1 MDKRKVIIDCD
12 PGIDD
17 ALAIILALKSKEIE
31 VIGITTVS
39 GNVES
44 LQGAKNALKV
54 LKLLGRLDIP
64 VYLGESKPIKRE
76 LVTAQDTHGEDGL
89 GETFLEEV
97 SSEYIRENGVD
108 FILNTLK
115 NQENVSIIALGPLT
129 NLCRA
134 IEKDSETFHRV
145 KEIVSMGGA
154 YKSHGNCSPVA
165 EFNYW
170 VDPHGARLCRAI
182 EKDSETFHR
191 VKEIVSMGG
200 AYKSHGNCSPV
211 AEFNYWVDPHGAR
224 EFLKKFNGEFTM
236 VGLDVTREIVLTPNL
251 REMIHQ
257 FKDEIGD
264 FIYDIT
270 RFYVDFHWEQERTLG
285 CVINDPLAVEY
296 FINRELCNG
305 FKAYVDIACEDISMG
320 QSVVDVADFYKKRKN
335 VFVLDKVNSKEFMI
349 SFLNKI
355 FPSHKEDI
363 KNVLNNPK
371 YGI

>member
-31 VIGITTVS
+31 VVGITTVS

-44 LQGAKNALKV
+44 VQGAKNALKA

-64 VYLGESKPIKRE
+64 VYLGESKPVKRE

-129 NLCRA
+129 NL
-134 IEKDSETFHRV
+134 
-145 KEIVSMGGA
+145 
-154 YKSHGNCSPVA
+154 Y
-165 EFNYW
+165 
-170 VDPHGARLCRAI
+170 RAI

-257 FKDEIGD
+257 FNDEIGD

-285 CVINDPLAVEY
+285 CVINDPLAVEF
-296 FINRELCNG
+296 FINRDICEG

-320 QSVVDVADFYKKRKN
+320 QSVVDVADFYKRRKN
-335 VFVLDKVNSKEFMI
+335 VFVLDKVNSKEFMV

-363 KNVLNNPK
+363 ENVLNNPK

>member
-44 LQGAKNALKV
+44 VQGAKNALKV

-64 VYLGESKPIKRE
+64 VYLGESKPVKRE

-129 NLCRA
+129 N
-134 IEKDSETFHRV
+134 
-145 KEIVSMGGA
+145 
-154 YKSHGNCSPVA
+154 
-165 EFNYW
+165 
-170 VDPHGARLCRAI
+170 LCRAI

-296 FINRELCNG
+296 FINRELCEG

-335 VFVLDKVNSKEFMI
+335 VFVLDKVNSKEFMV

>member
-44 LQGAKNALKV
+44 VQGVKNALKV

-64 VYLGESKPIKRE
+64 VYLGESKPIKRA

-129 NLCRA
+129 NL
-134 IEKDSETFHRV
+134 
-145 KEIVSMGGA
+145 
-154 YKSHGNCSPVA
+154 Y
-165 EFNYW
+165 
-170 VDPHGARLCRAI
+170 RAI

-257 FKDEIGD
+257 FNDEIGD

-285 CVINDPLAVEY
+285 CVINDPLAVEF
-296 FINRELCNG
+296 FINRDICEG

-320 QSVVDVADFYKKRKN
+320 QSVVDVADFYKRRKN
-335 VFVLDKVNSKEFMI
+335 VFVLDKVNSKEFMV

-363 KNVLNNPK
+363 ENILNNPK

>member
-64 VYLGESKPIKRE
+64 VYLGESKPVKRE

-170 VDPHGARLCRAI
+170 VDPHGAR
-182 EKDSETFHR
+182 
-191 VKEIVSMGG
+191 
-200 AYKSHGNCSPV
+200 
-211 AEFNYWVDPHGAR
+211 

-257 FKDEIGD
+257 FNDEIGD

-296 FINRELCNG
+296 FINRELCEG

-335 VFVLDKVNSKEFMI
+335 VFVLDKVNSKEFII

>member
-31 VIGITTVS
+31 VVGITTVS
-39 GNVES
+39 GNVKS

-115 NQENVSIIALGPLT
+115 NEEDVSIIALGPLT
-129 NLCRA
+129 NLYRA
-134 IEKDSETFHRV
+134 IEKDSE
-145 KEIVSMGGA
+145 S
-154 YKSHGNCSPVA
+154 
-165 EFNYW
+165 
-170 VDPHGARLCRAI
+170 
-182 EKDSETFHR
+182 FHR

-296 FINRELCNG
+296 FINRELCEG

-335 VFVLDKVNSKEFMI
+335 VFVLDKVNSKEFMV

-363 KNVLNNPK
+363 ENILNNPK

>member
-31 VIGITTVS
+31 VVGITTVS

-64 VYLGESKPIKRE
+64 VYLGEGKPVKRE

-115 NQENVSIIALGPLT
+115 NHENVSIIALGPLT

-134 IEKDSETFHRV
+134 IEKDSE
-145 KEIVSMGGA
+145 S
-154 YKSHGNCSPVA
+154 
-165 EFNYW
+165 
-170 VDPHGARLCRAI
+170 
-182 EKDSETFHR
+182 FHR

-285 CVINDPLAVEY
+285 CVINDPLAVEF
-296 FINRELCNG
+296 FINRDICEG

-320 QSVVDVADFYKKRKN
+320 QSVVDVADFYKRRKN
-335 VFVLDKVNSKEFMI
+335 VFVLDKVNSKEFMV

-363 KNVLNNPK
+363 ENVLNNPK

>member
-115 NQENVSIIALGPLT
+115 NHENVSIIALGPLT
-129 NLCRA
+129 N
-134 IEKDSETFHRV
+134 
-145 KEIVSMGGA
+145 
-154 YKSHGNCSPVA
+154 
-165 EFNYW
+165 
-170 VDPHGARLCRAI
+170 LCRAI

-236 VGLDVTREIVLTPNL
+236 VGLDITREIVLTPNL

-296 FINRELCNG
+296 FINRELCEG
-305 FKAYVDIACEDISMG
+305 FKAYVDIACQDISMG

-335 VFVLDKVNSKEFMI
+335 VFVLDKVNSKEFMV

-355 FPSHKEDI
+355 FPSHKDDI
-363 KNVLNNPK
+363 KNILNNPK

>member
-31 VIGITTVS
+31 VVGITTVS

-115 NQENVSIIALGPLT
+115 NEENVSIIALGPLT
-129 NLCRA
+129 NL
-134 IEKDSETFHRV
+134 
-145 KEIVSMGGA
+145 
-154 YKSHGNCSPVA
+154 Y
-165 EFNYW
+165 
-170 VDPHGARLCRAI
+170 RAI

-296 FINRELCNG
+296 FINREICEG

-335 VFVLDKVNSKEFMI
+335 VFVLDKVNSKEFMV

-363 KNVLNNPK
+363 ENILNNPK

>member
-170 VDPHGARLCRAI
+170 VDPHGAR
-182 EKDSETFHR
+182 
-191 VKEIVSMGG
+191 
-200 AYKSHGNCSPV
+200 
-211 AEFNYWVDPHGAR
+211 
-224 EFLKKFNGEFTM
+224 EFLKRFNGEFTM

-320 QSVVDVADFYKKRKN
+320 QSVVDVADFYKRRKN
-335 VFVLDKVNSKEFMI
+335 VFVLDKVNSKEFMV

>member
-1 MDKRKVIIDCD
+1 MDKRKVIVDCD

-31 VIGITTVS
+31 VVGITTVS

-115 NQENVSIIALGPLT
+115 NHENVSIIALGPLT

-134 IEKDSETFHRV
+134 IEKDSE
-145 KEIVSMGGA
+145 S
-154 YKSHGNCSPVA
+154 
-165 EFNYW
+165 
-170 VDPHGARLCRAI
+170 
-182 EKDSETFHR
+182 FHR

-296 FINRELCNG
+296 FINRELCEG

-335 VFVLDKVNSKEFMI
+335 VFVLDKVNSKEFMV

>member
-64 VYLGESKPIKRE
+64 VYLGESKPVKRE

-115 NQENVSIIALGPLT
+115 NEENVSIIALGPLT
-129 NLCRA
+129 N
-134 IEKDSETFHRV
+134 
-145 KEIVSMGGA
+145 
-154 YKSHGNCSPVA
+154 
-165 EFNYW
+165 
-170 VDPHGARLCRAI
+170 LCRAI

>member
-31 VIGITTVS
+31 VVGITTVS

-115 NQENVSIIALGPLT
+115 NEENVSIIALGPLT
-129 NLCRA
+129 NL
-134 IEKDSETFHRV
+134 
-145 KEIVSMGGA
+145 
-154 YKSHGNCSPVA
+154 Y
-165 EFNYW
+165 
-170 VDPHGARLCRAI
+170 RAI

-296 FINRELCNG
+296 FINRELCEG

-335 VFVLDKVNSKEFMI
+335 VFVLDKVNSKEFMV

-355 FPSHKEDI
+355 FLSHKEDI
-363 KNVLNNPK
+363 KNILNNPK

>member
-31 VIGITTVS
+31 VVGITTVS

-44 LQGAKNALKV
+44 VQGAKNALKV

-89 GETFLEEV
+89 GETFLDEV

-115 NQENVSIIALGPLT
+115 NEENVSIIALGPLT
-129 NLCRA
+129 NL
-134 IEKDSETFHRV
+134 
-145 KEIVSMGGA
+145 
-154 YKSHGNCSPVA
+154 Y
-165 EFNYW
+165 
-170 VDPHGARLCRAI
+170 RAI

-296 FINRELCNG
+296 FINRELCEG

-335 VFVLDKVNSKEFMI
+335 VFVLDKVNSKEFMV

-363 KNVLNNPK
+363 KNILNNLK

>member
-31 VIGITTVS
+31 VVGITTVS

-97 SSEYIRENGVD
+97 SSEYIRENGVN

-134 IEKDSETFHRV
+134 IEKDSE
-145 KEIVSMGGA
+145 S
-154 YKSHGNCSPVA
+154 
-165 EFNYW
+165 
-170 VDPHGARLCRAI
+170 
-182 EKDSETFHR
+182 FHR

-296 FINRELCNG
+296 FINRELCEG
-305 FKAYVDIACEDISMG
+305 FKAYVDIACQDISMG

-335 VFVLDKVNSKEFMI
+335 VFVLDKVNSKEFMV

-363 KNVLNNPK
+363 KNILNNPK

>member
-64 VYLGESKPIKRE
+64 VYLGESKPVKRE

-115 NQENVSIIALGPLT
+115 NEENVSIIALGPLT
-129 NLCRA
+129 N
-134 IEKDSETFHRV
+134 
-145 KEIVSMGGA
+145 
-154 YKSHGNCSPVA
+154 
-165 EFNYW
+165 
-170 VDPHGARLCRAI
+170 LCRAI

-296 FINRELCNG
+296 FINRELCDG

>member
-31 VIGITTVS
+31 VVGITTVS

-129 NLCRA
+129 NLYRA
-134 IEKDSETFHRV
+134 IEKDSE
-145 KEIVSMGGA
+145 I
-154 YKSHGNCSPVA
+154 
-165 EFNYW
+165 
-170 VDPHGARLCRAI
+170 
-182 EKDSETFHR
+182 FHR

-296 FINRELCNG
+296 FINRELCEG

-335 VFVLDKVNSKEFMI
+335 VFVLDKVNSKEFML

-355 FPSHKEDI
+355 FQSHKEDI

>member
-39 GNVES
+39 GNVKS

-97 SSEYIRENGVD
+97 SSEYIRENSVD

-115 NQENVSIIALGPLT
+115 NHENVSIIALGPLT
-129 NLCRA
+129 N
-134 IEKDSETFHRV
+134 
-145 KEIVSMGGA
+145 
-154 YKSHGNCSPVA
+154 
-165 EFNYW
+165 
-170 VDPHGARLCRAI
+170 LCRAI

-296 FINRELCNG
+296 FINRELCEG

-335 VFVLDKVNSKEFMI
+335 VFVLDKVNSKEFMV

-363 KNVLNNPK
+363 ENILNNPK

>member
-64 VYLGESKPIKRE
+64 VYLGESKPIKRK

-115 NQENVSIIALGPLT
+115 NEENVSIIALGPLT
-129 NLCRA
+129 N
-134 IEKDSETFHRV
+134 
-145 KEIVSMGGA
+145 
-154 YKSHGNCSPVA
+154 
-165 EFNYW
+165 
-170 VDPHGARLCRAI
+170 LCRAI

-296 FINRELCNG
+296 FINRELCEG

-320 QSVVDVADFYKKRKN
+320 QSVVDVADFYKRRKN
-335 VFVLDKVNSKEFMI
+335 MFVLDKVNSKEFMV

>member
-31 VIGITTVS
+31 VVGITTVS

-97 SSEYIRENGVD
+97 SSEYIKENGVD

-129 NLCRA
+129 NL
-134 IEKDSETFHRV
+134 
-145 KEIVSMGGA
+145 
-154 YKSHGNCSPVA
+154 Y
-165 EFNYW
+165 
-170 VDPHGARLCRAI
+170 RAI

-296 FINRELCNG
+296 FINRELCEG

-320 QSVVDVADFYKKRKN
+320 QSVVDVADFYKRRKN
-335 VFVLDKVNSKEFMI
+335 VFVLDKVNSKEFMV

>member
-31 VIGITTVS
+31 VVGITTVS

-129 NLCRA
+129 NL
-134 IEKDSETFHRV
+134 
-145 KEIVSMGGA
+145 
-154 YKSHGNCSPVA
+154 Y
-165 EFNYW
+165 
-170 VDPHGARLCRAI
+170 RAI

-335 VFVLDKVNSKEFMI
+335 LFVLDKVNSKEFMI

>member
-1 MDKRKVIIDCD
+1 MYKRKVIIDCD

-17 ALAIILALKSKEIE
+17 ALAIILALKSEEIE
-31 VIGITTVS
+31 VVGITTVS

-54 LKLLGRLDIP
+54 LKLLNRLDIP
-64 VYLGESKPIKRE
+64 VYLGESTPIKRE

-89 GETFLEEV
+89 GETFIPEV
-97 SSEYIRENGVD
+97 SEEYIREGAVD

-115 NQENVSIIALGPLT
+115 NEDDISIIALGPLT
-129 NLCRA
+129 NLCMA
-134 IEKDSETFHRV
+134 IRKNSEVFHRV
-145 KEIVSMGGA
+145 KEVVSMGGT

-170 VDPHGARLCRAI
+170 VDPHGA
-182 EKDSETFHR
+182 K
-191 VKEIVSMGG
+191 
-200 AYKSHGNCSPV
+200 
-211 AEFNYWVDPHGAR
+211 
-224 EFLKKFNGEFTM
+224 EFLKQFDGEFTM

-270 RFYVDFHWEQERTLG
+270 RFYVDFHWAQERTLG

-296 FINRELCNG
+296 FINRNLCEG
-305 FKAYVDIACEDISMG
+305 FKAYVDIACEDIAMG
-320 QSVVDVADFYKKRKN
+320 QSLVDVADFYKKRKN
-335 VFVLDKVNSKEFMI
+335 VFVLEKVNSKEFML
-349 SFLNKI
+349 SFLSKI
-355 FPSHKEDI
+355 FPNHKDDI
-363 KNVLNNPK
+363 KNVLNNEK

>member
-17 ALAIILALKSKEIE
+17 ALAIILTLKSKEIE
-31 VIGITTVS
+31 VVGITTVS

-64 VYLGESKPIKRE
+64 VYLGEGKPVKRE

-97 SSEYIRENGVD
+97 YSEYIRENGVD

-115 NQENVSIIALGPLT
+115 NHENVSIIALGPLT

-134 IEKDSETFHRV
+134 IEKDSE
-145 KEIVSMGGA
+145 S
-154 YKSHGNCSPVA
+154 
-165 EFNYW
+165 
-170 VDPHGARLCRAI
+170 
-182 EKDSETFHR
+182 FHR

-296 FINRELCNG
+296 FINRELCEG

-335 VFVLDKVNSKEFMI
+335 VFVLDKVNSKEFMV

-355 FPSHKEDI
+355 FPIHKEDI

>member
-31 VIGITTVS
+31 VVGITTVS

-44 LQGAKNALKV
+44 VQGAKNALKA

-64 VYLGESKPIKRE
+64 VYLGESKPVKRE

-129 NLCRA
+129 NL
-134 IEKDSETFHRV
+134 
-145 KEIVSMGGA
+145 
-154 YKSHGNCSPVA
+154 Y
-165 EFNYW
+165 
-170 VDPHGARLCRAI
+170 RAI

-236 VGLDVTREIVLTPNL
+236 VGLDVTRKIVLTPNL

-257 FKDEIGD
+257 FNDEIGN

-285 CVINDPLAVEY
+285 CVINDPLAVEF
-296 FINRELCNG
+296 FINRDICEG

-320 QSVVDVADFYKKRKN
+320 QSVVDVADFYKRRKN
-335 VFVLDKVNSKEFMI
+335 VFVLDKVNSKEFMV

-355 FPSHKEDI
+355 FPSHKENI
-363 KNVLNNPK
+363 ENILNNPK

>member
-31 VIGITTVS
+31 VVGITTVS

-44 LQGAKNALKV
+44 VQGAKNALKA

-64 VYLGESKPIKRE
+64 VYLGESKPVKRE

-129 NLCRA
+129 NL
-134 IEKDSETFHRV
+134 
-145 KEIVSMGGA
+145 
-154 YKSHGNCSPVA
+154 Y
-165 EFNYW
+165 
-170 VDPHGARLCRAI
+170 RAI

-257 FKDEIGD
+257 FNDEIGD

-285 CVINDPLAVEY
+285 CVINDPLAVEF
-296 FINRELCNG
+296 FINRDICEG

-320 QSVVDVADFYKKRKN
+320 QSVVDVADFYKRRKN
-335 VFVLDKVNSKEFMI
+335 VFVLDKVNSKKFMV

-355 FPSHKEDI
+355 FPSYKEDI
-363 KNVLNNPK
+363 ENILNNPK

>member
-1 MDKRKVIIDCD
+1 MDKRKVIVDCD

-39 GNVES
+39 GNVKS

-97 SSEYIRENGVD
+97 SSEYIRENRVD

-115 NQENVSIIALGPLT
+115 NHENVSIIALGPLT

-134 IEKDSETFHRV
+134 IER
-145 KEIVSMGGA
+145 
-154 YKSHGNCSPVA
+154 
-165 EFNYW
+165 
-170 VDPHGARLCRAI
+170 
-182 EKDSETFHR
+182 DSETFHR

-296 FINRELCNG
+296 FINRELCEG

-335 VFVLDKVNSKEFMI
+335 VFVLDKVNSKEFMV

>member
-64 VYLGESKPIKRE
+64 VYLGESKPVKRE

-115 NQENVSIIALGPLT
+115 NEENVSIIALGPLT
-129 NLCRA
+129 N
-134 IEKDSETFHRV
+134 
-145 KEIVSMGGA
+145 
-154 YKSHGNCSPVA
+154 
-165 EFNYW
+165 
-170 VDPHGARLCRAI
+170 LCRAI

-320 QSVVDVADFYKKRKN
+320 QSLVDVADFYKKRKN

>member
-64 VYLGESKPIKRE
+64 VYLGESKPIKRK

-129 NLCRA
+129 N
-134 IEKDSETFHRV
+134 
-145 KEIVSMGGA
+145 
-154 YKSHGNCSPVA
+154 
-165 EFNYW
+165 
-170 VDPHGARLCRAI
+170 LCRAI

-296 FINRELCNG
+296 FINRELCEG

-320 QSVVDVADFYKKRKN
+320 QSVVDVADFYKKRKY
-335 VFVLDKVNSKEFMI
+335 VFVLDKVNSKEFMV

>member
-31 VIGITTVS
+31 VVGITTVS

-64 VYLGESKPIKRE
+64 VYLGEGKPVKRE

-89 GETFLEEV
+89 GETFLDEV

-115 NQENVSIIALGPLT
+115 NEENVSIIALGPLT
-129 NLCRA
+129 NLYRA
-134 IEKDSETFHRV
+134 IEKDSE
-145 KEIVSMGGA
+145 S
-154 YKSHGNCSPVA
+154 
-165 EFNYW
+165 
-170 VDPHGARLCRAI
+170 
-182 EKDSETFHR
+182 FHR

-296 FINRELCNG
+296 FINRELCEG
-305 FKAYVDIACEDISMG
+305 FKAYMDIACEDISMG

-335 VFVLDKVNSKEFMI
+335 VFVLDKVNSKEFMV

-363 KNVLNNPK
+363 ENVLNNPK

>member
-64 VYLGESKPIKRE
+64 VYLGESKPVKRE

-129 NLCRA
+129 N
-134 IEKDSETFHRV
+134 
-145 KEIVSMGGA
+145 
-154 YKSHGNCSPVA
+154 
-165 EFNYW
+165 
-170 VDPHGARLCRAI
+170 LCRAI

-285 CVINDPLAVEY
+285 CVINDPLAVEF
-296 FINRELCNG
+296 FINRELCEG

-335 VFVLDKVNSKEFMI
+335 VFVLDKVNSKEFMV

>member
-115 NQENVSIIALGPLT
+115 NDENVSIIALGPLT

-170 VDPHGARLCRAI
+170 VDPHGAR
-182 EKDSETFHR
+182 D
-191 VKEIVSMGG
+191 
-200 AYKSHGNCSPV
+200 
-211 AEFNYWVDPHGAR
+211 
-224 EFLKKFNGEFTM
+224 FLKKFNGEFTM
-236 VGLDVTREIVLTPNL
+236 VGLDITREIVLTPNL

-285 CVINDPLAVEY
+285 CVINDSLAVEY
-296 FINRELCNG
+296 FINRELCEG
-305 FKAYVDIACEDISMG
+305 FKAYVDIACQDISMG

-335 VFVLDKVNSKEFMI
+335 VFVLDKVNSKEFMV

-355 FPSHKEDI
+355 FPSHKDDI
-363 KNVLNNPK
+363 KNILNNPK

>member
-31 VIGITTVS
+31 VVGITTVS

-64 VYLGESKPIKRE
+64 VYLGEGKPVKRE

-115 NQENVSIIALGPLT
+115 NEENVSIIALGPLT
-129 NLCRA
+129 N
-134 IEKDSETFHRV
+134 
-145 KEIVSMGGA
+145 
-154 YKSHGNCSPVA
+154 
-165 EFNYW
+165 
-170 VDPHGARLCRAI
+170 LCRAI

-296 FINRELCNG
+296 FINRELCEG

-320 QSVVDVADFYKKRKN
+320 QSVVDVADFYKRRKN
-335 VFVLDKVNSKEFMI
+335 VFVLDKVNSKEFMV

>member
-64 VYLGESKPIKRE
+64 VYLGEGKPVKRE

-115 NQENVSIIALGPLT
+115 NHENVSIIALGPLT

-134 IEKDSETFHRV
+134 IEKDSE
-145 KEIVSMGGA
+145 S
-154 YKSHGNCSPVA
+154 
-165 EFNYW
+165 
-170 VDPHGARLCRAI
+170 
-182 EKDSETFHR
+182 FHR

-296 FINRELCNG
+296 FINRELCEG

-320 QSVVDVADFYKKRKN
+320 QSVVDVADFYKRRKN
-335 VFVLDKVNSKEFMI
+335 VFVLDKVNSKEFMV

-355 FPSHKEDI
+355 FPIHKEDI

>member
-17 ALAIILALKSKEIE
+17 ALSIILALESKEIE

-44 LQGAKNALKV
+44 VQGAKNALKV

-64 VYLGESKPIKRE
+64 VYLGESKPVKRE

-129 NLCRA
+129 NL
-134 IEKDSETFHRV
+134 
-145 KEIVSMGGA
+145 
-154 YKSHGNCSPVA
+154 Y
-165 EFNYW
+165 
-170 VDPHGARLCRAI
+170 RAI

-257 FKDEIGD
+257 FNDEIGD

-285 CVINDPLAVEY
+285 CVINDPLAVEF
-296 FINRELCNG
+296 FINRDICEG

-335 VFVLDKVNSKEFMI
+335 VFVLDKVNSKEFMV

-363 KNVLNNPK
+363 ENVLNNPK

>member
-31 VIGITTVS
+31 VVGITTVS

-44 LQGAKNALKV
+44 VQGAKNALKV

-115 NQENVSIIALGPLT
+115 NEENVSIIALGPLT
-129 NLCRA
+129 NL
-134 IEKDSETFHRV
+134 
-145 KEIVSMGGA
+145 
-154 YKSHGNCSPVA
+154 Y
-165 EFNYW
+165 
-170 VDPHGARLCRAI
+170 RAI

-296 FINRELCNG
+296 FINRELCEG

-335 VFVLDKVNSKEFMI
+335 VFVLDKVNSKEFMV

-363 KNVLNNPK
+363 ENILNNPN
-371 YGI
+371 YGL

>member
-115 NQENVSIIALGPLT
+115 NEENVSIIALGPLT
-129 NLCRA
+129 N
-134 IEKDSETFHRV
+134 
-145 KEIVSMGGA
+145 
-154 YKSHGNCSPVA
+154 
-165 EFNYW
+165 
-170 VDPHGARLCRAI
+170 LCRAI